1 MNMRQHKRW
10 VMARQLSQWADVFA
24 GRRILNR
31 EPLLPLGELL
41 MRKLALQALVE
52 EPPEEPPT
60 FQCVKVNGGDVV
72 ATFDTQ
78 AEALSL
84 VLKHFRQK
92 KAKLQV
98 INTGS
103 GELVL
108 FEEPEFTLGNIA
120 ATA

>member
-10 VMARQLSQWADVFA
+10 VMARQLAPWTLVFA
-24 GRRILNR
+24 GQRGLDR
-31 EPLLPLGELL
+31 EEPVTLGTLLA
-41 MRKLALQALVE
+41 RKIALQALVE
-52 EPPEEPPT
+52 EQPVFEPSPQ
-60 FQCVKVNGGDVV
+60 FNCVKVNGGEVV

-78 AEALSL
+78 EEALAL
-84 VLKHFRQK
+84 LLKHSKQR

-98 INTGS
+98 LDVNT

-108 FEEPEFTLGNIA
+108 FPEE